1 MKIFKDELNNNE
13 VSKMNLANCPICHK
27 ELHVREYH
35 CPACAVSF
43 KGDFSRSWL
52 EGFSA
57 SQLEFIKLFLL
68 VQGNLKELQKK
79 LGISYPTVKNR
90 LSEIIGIVTK
100 DHSASEDFSDVLADL
115 EAGFIGVEEAIN
127 MIQKRREP

>member
-1 MKIFKDELNNNE
+1 
-13 VSKMNLANCPICHK
+13 MNLSNCPICHR
-27 ELHVREYH
+27 ELIVREYR
-35 CPACAVSF
+35 CAACEVSF

-68 VQGNLKELQKK
+68 VQGNLKELQKR

-90 LSEIIGIVTK
+90 LSEIIKIITRDQGT
-100 DHSASEDFSDVLADL
+100 EDYSDILADL
-115 EAGFIGVEEAIN
+115 EAGFIDVEEAVG

>member
-1 MKIFKDELNNNE
+1 
-13 VSKMNLANCPICHK
+13 MNLANCPICHK

-35 CPACAVSF
+35 CPACEVSF

-68 VQGNLKELQKK
+68 VQGNLKELQKR

-90 LSEIIGIVTK
+90 LSEIIKIITR
-100 DHSASEDFSDVLADL
+100 DHGTEDYSDILADL
-115 EAGFIGVEEAIN
+115 EAGFIDVEEAVS